1 MNENLDLTKILE
13 GCPIGTKLYSTIFG
27 NVSFKEIV
35 SDREYPIII
44 SQGIK
49 TIPITKEGKY
59 ILYYDGECT
68 LFPDKDQRDWSKFE
82 RFWDKPKFER
92 FDPNTL
98 QPFDKV
104 LARVSKYN
112 DWFAVFFSHIDDSI
126 GRVCC
131 SGYSWKQCIPYN
143 DETKH
148 LVGTRNDCSEYYK
161 WWEE

>member
-1 MNENLDLTKILE
+1 MNENLDLTKILD
-13 GCPIGTKLYSTIFG
+13 GCPKGTKLYSTIFG
-27 NVSFKEIV
+27 NVSLKEIV

-82 RFWDKPKFER
+82 RFWEKPKVEK

-98 QPFDKV
+98 QPFDKILV
-104 LARVSKYN
+104 RDYCDELWN
-112 DWFAVFFSHIDDSI
+112 IDLFSHKTGNITRGLFSNWCY
-126 GRVCC
+126 V
-131 SGYSWKQCIPYN
+131 IPFN
-143 DETKH
+143 KETKH
-148 LVGTRNDCSEYYK
+148 LVGTRNDCPEYYK